1 MDQSQKEY
9 GMEKAGGLRTQKNN
23 IKEQIQK
30 QNYLIIFYIG
40 SFYFLI
46 LLSFFVQF

>member
-1 MDQSQKEY
+1 MDQRQKDY

-23 IKEQIQK
+23 LKEQIQK

-40 SFYFLI
+40 NFKD
-46 LLSFFVQF
+46 FVIIFC